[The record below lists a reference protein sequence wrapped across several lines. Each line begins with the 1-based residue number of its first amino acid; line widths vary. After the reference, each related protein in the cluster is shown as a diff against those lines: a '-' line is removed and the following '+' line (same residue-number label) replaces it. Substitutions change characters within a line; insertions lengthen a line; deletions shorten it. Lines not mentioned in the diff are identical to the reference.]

1 MLRPHRAP
9 AEVDRVGLYG
19 GTHSDKRRD
28 PVQNRA
34 QPVRKVGREVD
45 VVVEHERKFAL
56 CCHHSV
62 HVPTCDSA
70 YPTSPHS
77 SSQSKERVASVGELP
92 ARVRGGSE
100 GEGEGVG
107 GGGEEMARAIRS
119 HTHPLADEK

>member
-56 CCHHSV
+56 CCHQC
-62 HVPTCDSA
+62 P
-70 YPTSPHS
+70 
-77 SSQSKERVASVGELP
+77 
-92 ARVRGGSE
+92 
-100 GEGEGVG
+100 
-107 GGGEEMARAIRS
+107 RS
-119 HTHPLADEK
+119 HVRQRVPNIAPLEFTIKGAGSQCR